1 MTKTIILALITFTSI
16 ASAQAQDV
24 QCRRTFDAKAG
35 VVTYSDEDLTSTVGD
50 ALPNP
55 CMGYFMDIA
64 VPETLPVVDGKII
77 SVKLIH
83 RVEYSQTMDKVM
95 TIYERAPA
103 TKTRVEIGFTLEP
116 DPDGMNTIRVSLTPK
131 SNY

>member
-1 MTKTIILALITFTSI
+1 MTKTIILTLFTLIGVS
-16 ASAQAQDV
+16 SAQAQDV
-24 QCRRTFDAKAG
+24 QCRRTFDAKAS

-50 ALPNP
+50 ALPTS
-55 CMGYFMDIA
+55 CVGYFMDIA
-64 VPETLPVVDGKII
+64 VPETLPVVNGKII

-83 RVEYSQTMDKVM
+83 RVEYGQTMDNVM
-95 TIYERAPA
+95 MIYERAPA

-131 SNY
+131 ANY